1 MSDAL
6 RWEVGLPPDEPW
18 VDRHAIGLVFSGLLA
33 IVVFSVLA
41 PRMFFAIGPG
51 ERGVRWSRFNGGSTN
66 EVFHEGVAV
75 IPPWDRLYIYDA
87 RVQEL
92 STPITVLT
100 AAQLEIVLQVS
111 IRYHP
116 RIDRLPDLHRRFG
129 PDYARKLVYQEVA
142 AAAQRVLGDQPF
154 EQAIAPPAFA
164 RTMQQILESTKA
176 QLAREPVQI
185 DAVRISRITLPPEIA
200 QAINDK
206 LREQQM
212 VELYV
217 YRVAEAKQEA
227 ERKSFEAEGIRRFNE
242 IVAAGLSDRYLQW
255 RGIEATVELAKSP
268 NSKIVVIGK
277 SSNGL
282 PVIFDSVPGGK
293 R

>member
-6 RWEVGLPPDEPW
+6 RWEVGLPPEEAW
-18 VDRHAIGLVFSGLLA
+18 VDRHAIGLVFGGLLA
-33 IVVFSVLA
+33 IVVFSVLS
-41 PRMFFAIGPG
+41 PRMFFSIGPG

-66 EVFHEGVAV
+66 EVFPEGVAV
-75 IPPWDRLYIYDA
+75 IPPWDRLYIYDV

-92 STPITVLT
+92 SAPITVLT

-116 RIDRLPDLHRRFG
+116 RIDRLADLQRRFG
-129 PDYARKLVYQEVA
+129 PEYARKLVYQEVA
-142 AAAQRVLGDQPF
+142 AAAQRALGDQPF
-154 EQAIAPPAFA
+154 EQMIAPPAFA
-164 RTMQQILESTKA
+164 RTMQHILESVKA
-176 QLAREPVQI
+176 QLAAEPVQI

-255 RGIEATVELAKSP
+255 RGIEATLELAKSP

-282 PVIFDSVPGGK
+282 PVIFDSAPGGK